1 MHGFVSYRH
10 FWRVRLLRNDRAS
23 YVSDQPWLRARSLR
37 SDRAAFVLGRYDDQ
51 IIPTDVQE
59 ADRSR
64 QTDQAMYRIDPLAAG
79 KELRL
84 ELRPDDRTYRT
95 GACLPWPTHQAM
107 TNGRARTHFD
117 RVETETDHSLSL
129 FAQILQLS
137 IDLGRAGTKFAH
149 EPYPTD
155 CPDRAATVLL
165 LTTKEPLGSDEPG
178 R

>member
-1 MHGFVSYRH
+1 MDSCRIDVFGEFDCYVTTEPLHG
-10 FWRVRLLRNDRAS
+10 NDG
-23 YVSDQPWLRARSLR
+23 DQ
-37 SDRAAFVLGRYDDQ
+37 DDQ

-64 QTDQAMYRIDPLAAG
+64 QTDRAMYRIDPRAAG

-95 GACLPWPTHQAM
+95 RACLPWPTHQAT

-117 RVETETDHSLSL
+117 RVKTETDHSLSL

-137 IDLGRAGTKFAH
+137 KDLGRAGTKLAH
-149 EPYPTD
+149 EPYPT
-155 CPDRAATVLL
+155 RLS
-165 LTTKEPLGSDEPG
+165 G
-178 R
+178 